1 VLPAST
7 RNEVG
12 GGPPGRRT
20 AVAIC
25 AGLALLVA
33 LVYWQ
38 VHRFDFVNFDDP
50 EYVSRNRWV
59 LQGLTWDGI
68 AWAFTGFR
76 VSNWHP
82 LTWLSH
88 MLDVQLF
95 GPTPG
100 AHHVVSAAFHGL
112 NTVLLFALLRGATGA
127 TWRSA
132 FVAALFGIHPLHVES
147 VAWVS
152 ERKDL
157 LSTLFLLLTLQAWVG
172 FVRGRRAGLYLAALG
187 FFALG
192 LMSKPMLVTT
202 PFLLLLLDAWPL
214 GRFSGTGVRPFFRTM
229 GRLAVEKAP
238 FFLLAAAASAV
249 TWLAQSAGGGE
260 SAVSP
265 VALWP
270 RVANALVSYV
280 RYPAFTVWPQ
290 GLASFYPHPATT
302 GPGTPV
308 LPALGAASLLA
319 LVTVWV
325 VRERTTRPYLAWG
338 WLWYVGTLV
347 PVIGFLQV
355 GGQAMADRY
364 TYVPL
369 IGIFVAAV
377 WGLADLAEARRT
389 PRLVMALVAS
399 AVVALFGAI
408 SWRQAGFWRD
418 SVTLHQRSLDVTASN
433 WKASQGLCDA
443 LLDLGRFG
451 EATAACEQAI
461 RILPVYPEAWQTL
474 GVVRARMGKPDEAIP
489 FFRKALA
496 LRPDYFNALR
506 NLGSAVGNLGDYEQ
520 ASGYFRQ
527 ALRLRPDDAE
537 TWGYLGL
544 ARLRAGDR
552 DGATMAYRRL
562 QALDPSRAE
571 ALRRTL
577 DP

>member
-1 VLPAST
+1 
-7 RNEVG
+7 
-12 GGPPGRRT
+12 
-20 AVAIC
+20 VAIG

-33 LVYWQ
+33 VVYWQ
-38 VHRFDFVNFDDP
+38 VHGFDFVNFDDP

-100 AHHVVSAAFHGL
+100 AHHVVSAVLHSL

-132 FVAALFGIHPLHVES
+132 VVAALFGLHPLHVES

-172 FVRGRRAGLYLAALG
+172 FARGRGVSRYVAALAC
-187 FFALG
+187 FALG

-214 GRFSGTGVRPFFRTM
+214 GRMPVGEGRPFVRNL
-229 GRLAVEKAP
+229 GRLAVEKTP
-238 FFLLAAAASAV
+238 FFLLAAAASTV
-249 TWLAQSAGGGE
+249 TWLAQSAGGGG

-265 VALWP
+265 IAFWP
-270 RVANALVSYV
+270 RAANALVSYV
-280 RYPAFTVWPQ
+280 RYLVLTAWPE
-290 GLASFYPHPATT
+290 GLASFYPHPATV
-302 GPGTPV
+302 GPVTPL

-319 LVTVWV
+319 LVTAWV
-325 VRERTTRPYLAWG
+325 VRERTVRPYLAWG
-338 WLWYVGTLV
+338 WFWYVGTLV

-377 WGLADLAEARRT
+377 WGFSDVAGARRV
-389 PRLVMALVAS
+389 PRPLLPLVAG
-399 AVVALFGAI
+399 AVVAVHGALA
-408 SWRQAGFWRD
+408 WRQAGFWKD
-418 SVTLHQRSLDVTASN
+418 SVTLHRRSLDVTASN

-474 GVVRARMGKPDEAIP
+474 GVVRARMGKPEEAIP
-489 FFRKALA
+489 LFRKALA

-506 NLGSAVGNLGDYEQ
+506 NLGSAVGNLGDYRQ
-520 ASGYFRQ
+520 ASGYFQ
-527 ALRLRPDDAE
+527 EALRLRSDDAE
-537 TWGYLGL
+537 TWGYLGVAL
-544 ARLRAGDR
+544 LRAGDR

-562 QALDPSRAE
+562 QALDPVGAE
-571 ALRRTL
+571 ALRRKL